1 MSRVFTNFTETHS
14 YNIFLSLSLT
24 KILATVLFF
33 RRIIIRL
40 QCCVDMCIHIE
51 TGPINFSGLEYSAEK
66 NKIATNNTVKS
77 HSNFDNEL
85 IRKFAKTMCKFCSS
99 RCHSFCT
106 MLASVQLII
115 EQSMSKG
122 FSSYILNWQDVKP
135 FNIILINFARKY
147 DRQHWVRDKTSH
159 TSVL

>member
-1 MSRVFTNFTETHS
+1 MLCRYMHPHRDWA
-14 YNIFLSLSLT
+14 Y
-24 KILATVLFF
+24 KFF
-33 RRIIIRL
+33 RPRI
-40 QCCVDMCIHIE
+40 
-51 TGPINFSGLEYSAEK
+51 FSRK
-66 NKIATNNTVKS
+66 KQIATNNTVKS